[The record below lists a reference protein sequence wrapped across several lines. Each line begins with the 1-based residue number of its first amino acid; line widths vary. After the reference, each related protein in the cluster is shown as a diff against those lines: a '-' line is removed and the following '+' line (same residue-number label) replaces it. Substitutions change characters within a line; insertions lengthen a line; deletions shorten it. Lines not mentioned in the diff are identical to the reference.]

1 MTYRDDRDADQAR
14 IAALEAE
21 LAETRKKLE
30 ELEGKRSQALVLASG
45 GALVPGGKATS
56 GAARWLGAPLQLELV
71 RRFDGEYPTDRFEEL
86 VELIREVTRD
96 RGRTELLRS
105 SVAWSAS
112 TAGRG
117 TGPHTSITVS
127 VRGGV
132 TTLTAT
138 DQLNNAAGG
147 VFGGVGGGVGGGLI
161 MAPIGATL
169 LVPVLAPVFFTVW
182 FGGVYAGARAIF
194 RRVARSRAQRLQ
206 RVFDAVERELERV
219 LTERAQHE

>member
-21 LAETRKKLE
+21 LAETRKKLD

-45 GALVPGGKATS
+45 GALDPSAKARS
-56 GAARWLGAPLQLELV
+56 GAARWFGAPLHLELV
-71 RRFDGEYPTDRFEEL
+71 RRFDGEYPTDCFEDL
-86 VELIREVTRD
+86 VEVIREVTRD

-117 TGPHTSITVS
+117 TGPHTSVTVS

-132 TTLTAT
+132 TTLTVT
-138 DQLNNAAGG
+138 DQLTNAAGG
-147 VFGGVGGGVGGGLI
+147 VFGGVGGGVGGGRR
-161 MAPIGATL
+161 
-169 LVPVLAPVFFTVW
+169 
-182 FGGVYAGARAIF
+182 GARDI
-194 RRVARSRAQRLQ
+194 SSS
-206 RVFDAVERELERV
+206 
-219 LTERAQHE
+219 